1 MIHVGTFREHGMN
14 NPWET
19 STDVVRFAIAD
30 RVRELGGDDEAIDT
44 IAVSAAYAMW
54 CVAFSNAQVG

>member
-1 MIHVGTFREHGMN
+1 MN

-44 IAVSAAYAMW
+44 IAVSATSAMW